1 MIAMIWAMVISG
13 VSVWFALWFH
23 ISVLPL
29 FAEELDGAKN
39 EYAKVKEE
47 LDTTMQELNEMWDKN

>member
-1 MIAMIWAMVISG
+1 MIWAMVISV
-13 VSVWFALWFH
+13 VSVWFH

>member
-1 MIAMIWAMVISG
+1 MVISG
-13 VSVWFALWFH
+13 VSVWFAIWFH

-47 LDTTMQELNEMWDKN
+47 LDTTMQELNEM

>member
-1 MIAMIWAMVISG
+1 MIAMIWAVVISS
-13 VSVWFALWFH
+13 VSVWFAIWFH